1 MPKATIYHGSKG
13 PVEIASMEYPHSRN
27 ARDKLARMGDPARAD
42 ELEALTEHVEAQEA
56 AWRAANPEG
65 TA

>member
-13 PVEIASMEYPHSRN
+13 PTVIADMPYPHSKN

-42 ELEALTEHVEAQEA
+42 ELEALDEHVKAQEA
-56 AWRAANPEG
+56 SYAAEHPEG
-65 TA
+65 